1 MGVSQ
6 MIRITQPLAGIF
18 GRVPLRSNAGAGA
31 AADRIL
37 RRGPCPTLL
46 FVETDCKRS
55 LPRPSW
61 APGSKQA
68 LGQQRSAH
76 AILQMRLWRIPVAM
90 PSIAGASADAA
101 SIDAWLLAVLE
112 DEELRQQVRQ
122 LKKVELA
129 NVWQLTRTSL
139 LLRHCREAPLSDPLD
154 VHRRL
159 IAGLAGEALLV
170 SSSMFLDTLSDAE
183 GFFDLSF
190 KTIKSRLGSV
200 LDTAASERAM
210 RGARATLTAAEVLGG
225 FEAARAYMHTPNY
238 ALGGHTPAELI
249 KTSEGERIVLNE
261 LQAQAEGG
269 PL

>member
-1 MGVSQ
+1 
-6 MIRITQPLAGIF
+6 
-18 GRVPLRSNAGAGA
+18 
-31 AADRIL
+31 
-37 RRGPCPTLL
+37 
-46 FVETDCKRS
+46 
-55 LPRPSW
+55 
-61 APGSKQA
+61 
-68 LGQQRSAH
+68 
-76 AILQMRLWRIPVAM
+76 M
-90 PSIAGASADAA
+90 PSVAGASADAA

-139 LLRHCREAPLSDPLD
+139 LLRYCREAPLSDPLD

-159 IAGLAGEALLV
+159 IAGLAGESLLV

-210 RGARATLTAAEVLGG
+210 RGARAPPLPAKLSALSDRSTRGPTMSDAIALRPRAAG
-225 FEAARAYMHTPNY
+225 
-238 ALGGHTPAELI
+238 
-249 KTSEGERIVLNE
+249 
-261 LQAQAEGG
+261 
-269 PL
+269 

>member
-1 MGVSQ
+1 MAAVVAFRSEAEPGQELHWVS
-6 MIRITQPLAGIF
+6 
-18 GRVPLRSNAGAGA
+18 GA
-31 AADRIL
+31 AE
-37 RRGPCPTLL
+37 G
-46 FVETDCKRS
+46 
-55 LPRPSW
+55 
-61 APGSKQA
+61 
-68 LGQQRSAH
+68 
-76 AILQMRLWRIPVAM
+76 
-90 PSIAGASADAA
+90 A

-129 NVWQLTRTSL
+129 TVWQLTRSFL
-139 LLRHCREAPLSDPLD
+139 LLRQSTVSTPPDPLD

-159 IAGLAGEALLV
+159 IAGLAGESLLV
-170 SSSMFLDTLSDAE
+170 SSSMFLDTLAEAE

-190 KTIKSRLGSV
+190 KTIKSRLGRA

-210 RGARATLTAAEVLGG
+210 RGARATLTAAEIFGD

-261 LQAQAEGG
+261 LQTQAEGG

>member
-1 MGVSQ
+1 M
-6 MIRITQPLAGIF
+6 
-18 GRVPLRSNAGAGA
+18 
-31 AADRIL
+31 
-37 RRGPCPTLL
+37 
-46 FVETDCKRS
+46 
-55 LPRPSW
+55 
-61 APGSKQA
+61 
-68 LGQQRSAH
+68 
-76 AILQMRLWRIPVAM
+76 AM

-139 LLRHCREAPLSDPLD
+139 LLRHCTEAPLSDPLD

>member
-1 MGVSQ
+1 MAMVVS
-6 MIRITQPLAGIF
+6 
-18 GRVPLRSNAGAGA
+18 V
-31 AADRIL
+31 
-37 RRGPCPTLL
+37 
-46 FVETDCKRS
+46 
-55 LPRPSW
+55 
-61 APGSKQA
+61 GSEA
-68 LGQQRSAH
+68 EPGQQVHWVSG
-76 AILQMRLWRIPVAM
+76 
-90 PSIAGASADAA
+90 GADGA

-129 NVWQLTRTSL
+129 TVWQLTRSFL
-139 LLRHCREAPLSDPLD
+139 LLRHSTVPTSLDPLD

-159 IAGLAGEALLV
+159 IAGLAGESLLV
-170 SSSMFLDTLSDAE
+170 SSSMFLDTLAEAE

-190 KTIKSRLGSV
+190 KTIKSRLGHA
-200 LDTAASERAM
+200 LDTAASERAL
-210 RGARATLTAAEVLGG
+210 RGARATLTATEVFGD

-261 LQAQAEGG
+261 LQTQAEGG

>member
-1 MGVSQ
+1 MVADPTIIQVWSWKVPMAMVVSVSSEAE
-6 MIRITQPLAGIF
+6 P
-18 GRVPLRSNAGAGA
+18 
-31 AADRIL
+31 
-37 RRGPCPTLL
+37 
-46 FVETDCKRS
+46 
-55 LPRPSW
+55 
-61 APGSKQA
+61 
-68 LGQQRSAH
+68 GQQVHWVSG
-76 AILQMRLWRIPVAM
+76 
-90 PSIAGASADAA
+90 GADGA

-129 NVWQLTRTSL
+129 TVWQLTRSFL
-139 LLRHCREAPLSDPLD
+139 LLRHSTVSTSLDPLD

-159 IAGLAGEALLV
+159 IAGLAGESLLV
-170 SSSMFLDTLSDAE
+170 SSSMFLDTLAEAE

-190 KTIKSRLGSV
+190 KTIKSRLGRV

-210 RGARATLTAAEVLGG
+210 RGARATLTATEVFGD

-238 ALGGHTPAELI
+238 TLGGHTPAELI

-261 LQAQAEGG
+261 LQTQAEGG

>member
-1 MGVSQ
+1 MAMVVSVSSEAE
-6 MIRITQPLAGIF
+6 P
-18 GRVPLRSNAGAGA
+18 
-31 AADRIL
+31 
-37 RRGPCPTLL
+37 
-46 FVETDCKRS
+46 
-55 LPRPSW
+55 
-61 APGSKQA
+61 
-68 LGQQRSAH
+68 GQQVHWVSG
-76 AILQMRLWRIPVAM
+76 
-90 PSIAGASADAA
+90 GADGA

-129 NVWQLTRTSL
+129 TVWQLTRSFL
-139 LLRHCREAPLSDPLD
+139 LLRHSTVSTSPDPLD

-159 IAGLAGEALLV
+159 IAGLAGESLLV
-170 SSSMFLDTLSDAE
+170 SSSMFLDTLAEAE

-190 KTIKSRLGSV
+190 KTIKSRLGRA

-210 RGARATLTAAEVLGG
+210 RGARATLTAAEVFGD

-261 LQAQAEGG
+261 LQTQAEGG

>member
-1 MGVSQ
+1 VAIPLPTGTPAEQ
-6 MIRITQPLAGIF
+6 AQAEPLA
-18 GRVPLRSNAGAGA
+18 SGA
-31 AADRIL
+31 AD
-37 RRGPCPTLL
+37 G
-46 FVETDCKRS
+46 
-55 LPRPSW
+55 
-61 APGSKQA
+61 
-68 LGQQRSAH
+68 
-76 AILQMRLWRIPVAM
+76 
-90 PSIAGASADAA
+90 A

-112 DEELRQQVRQ
+112 DKELRQQVRQ

-129 NVWQLTRTSL
+129 NVWQLTRTF
-139 LLRHCREAPLSDPLD
+139 LLRHPRDPAPPDPLD

-159 IAGLAGEALLV
+159 IAGLAGESLLV

-210 RGARATLTAAEVLGG
+210 RGARATLTAAEVFGG

>member
-1 MGVSQ
+1 MANSDTTGARAGHSHGE
-6 MIRITQPLAGIF
+6 PLA
-18 GRVPLRSNAGAGA
+18 S
-31 AADRIL
+31 
-37 RRGPCPTLL
+37 C
-46 FVETDCKRS
+46 
-55 LPRPSW
+55 
-61 APGSKQA
+61 
-68 LGQQRSAH
+68 
-76 AILQMRLWRIPVAM
+76 
-90 PSIAGASADAA
+90 SADGA

-112 DEELRQQVRQ
+112 DEDLRQQMRQ

-139 LLRHCREAPLSDPLD
+139 LLRHCKETSLADPLD
-154 VHRRL
+154 LHRRL

-170 SSSMFLDTLSDAE
+170 SSSMFLDTLTDAE

-190 KTIKSRLGSV
+190 MTIKSLLGSV

-225 FEAARAYMHTPNY
+225 FEAARTYMHTLNY

-261 LQAQAEGG
+261 LHPQAEGG

>member
-1 MGVSQ
+1 MVRRAIIHEQSWKVPMAVTGAVGAEAEPGYEIQWVS
-6 MIRITQPLAGIF
+6 G
-18 GRVPLRSNAGAGA
+18 GA
-31 AADRIL
+31 D
-37 RRGPCPTLL
+37 
-46 FVETDCKRS
+46 S
-55 LPRPSW
+55 
-61 APGSKQA
+61 
-68 LGQQRSAH
+68 
-76 AILQMRLWRIPVAM
+76 
-90 PSIAGASADAA
+90 A

-129 NVWQLTRTSL
+129 TVWQLTRSFL
-139 LLRHCREAPLSDPLD
+139 LLRHGRVPAHPDPLD

-159 IAGLAGEALLV
+159 IAGLAGESLLV
-170 SSSMFLDTLSDAE
+170 SSSMFLDTVSEAE
-183 GFFDLSF
+183 GFFELSF
-190 KTIKSRLGSV
+190 KTIKSRLGRV

-210 RGARATLTAAEVLGG
+210 RGARATLTAAEVFGD

-261 LQAQAEGG
+261 LQTQAEGG

>member
-1 MGVSQ
+1 MAMVVSVSSEAE
-6 MIRITQPLAGIF
+6 P
-18 GRVPLRSNAGAGA
+18 
-31 AADRIL
+31 
-37 RRGPCPTLL
+37 
-46 FVETDCKRS
+46 
-55 LPRPSW
+55 
-61 APGSKQA
+61 
-68 LGQQRSAH
+68 GQQVH
-76 AILQMRLWRIPVAM
+76 WVFG
-90 PSIAGASADAA
+90 GADGA

-129 NVWQLTRTSL
+129 TVWQLTRSFL
-139 LLRHCREAPLSDPLD
+139 LLRHSTVSTSLDPLD

-159 IAGLAGEALLV
+159 IAGLAGESLLV
-170 SSSMFLDTLSDAE
+170 SSSMFLDTLAEAE

-190 KTIKSRLGSV
+190 KTIKSRLGRV

-210 RGARATLTAAEVLGG
+210 RGARATLTATEVFGD

-261 LQAQAEGG
+261 LQTQADGG

>member
-1 MGVSQ
+1 MAVTGAVGAEAEPGQEIQSVS
-6 MIRITQPLAGIF
+6 G
-18 GRVPLRSNAGAGA
+18 GA
-31 AADRIL
+31 D
-37 RRGPCPTLL
+37 
-46 FVETDCKRS
+46 S
-55 LPRPSW
+55 
-61 APGSKQA
+61 
-68 LGQQRSAH
+68 
-76 AILQMRLWRIPVAM
+76 
-90 PSIAGASADAA
+90 A

-129 NVWQLTRTSL
+129 SVWQLTRSFL
-139 LLRHCREAPLSDPLD
+139 LLRHSRVPAHPDPLD

-159 IAGLAGEALLV
+159 IAGLAGESLLV
-170 SSSMFLDTLSDAE
+170 SSSMFLDTLSEAE
-183 GFFDLSF
+183 GFFELSF
-190 KTIKSRLGSV
+190 KTIKSRLGRA

-210 RGARATLTAAEVLGG
+210 RGARATLTAAEVFGD

-261 LQAQAEGG
+261 LQTQAEGG

>member
-1 MGVSQ
+1 M
-6 MIRITQPLAGIF
+6 
-18 GRVPLRSNAGAGA
+18 
-31 AADRIL
+31 
-37 RRGPCPTLL
+37 
-46 FVETDCKRS
+46 
-55 LPRPSW
+55 
-61 APGSKQA
+61 
-68 LGQQRSAH
+68 
-76 AILQMRLWRIPVAM
+76 AM
-90 PSIAGASADAA
+90 PSIAGASAELAQGEPMASGSADVA

-139 LLRHCREAPLSDPLD
+139 LLRHCTEAPLSDPLD